1 MCDAGGGGGGGGG
14 FGGGFGGG
22 GGGGLGSLD
31 LGGALSGALGS
42 GGGFLGGTFA
52 PPVVNLPPPP
62 PPDYSG
68 VLNSYIDRK
77 GEEFGKAFDAARP
90 DDMLTTGFYQ
100 NVRESGI
107 AGDLQ
112 SSLQSIFD
120 NEEKRRQTAIENY
133 KKGLKNKYAGYNEP
147 TAPGAGQMSD
157 PDPITQDFSNEGLA
171 SMIDDGTRLASETGT
186 KAYAGRLAPKLF
198 GQRGR
203 GGAG

>member
-1 MCDAGGGGGGGGG
+1 MCDAGGGGGGGSFGG
-14 FGGGFGGG
+14 GLGGGGGFGGG
-22 GGGGLGSLD
+22 GFDFGGFDFGGGSFD
-31 LGGALSGALGS
+31 PTALTIPTL
-42 GGGFLGGTFA
+42 
-52 PPVVNLPPPP
+52 P

-100 NVRESGI
+100 NVRETGI

-120 NEEKRRQTAIENY
+120 NEEKRRQTAIDNY

-147 TAPGAGQMSD
+147 TAPGTGQMSD

-198 GQRGR
+198 GERGK
-203 GGAG
+203 GGMR

>member
-22 GGGGLGSLD
+22 GGGLGSLD
-31 LGGALSGALGS
+31 LGGALAGALG
-42 GGGFLGGTFA
+42 GGDGFLGNFFDPTD
-52 PPVVNLPPPP
+52 VNLPTLP

-120 NEEKRRQTAIENY
+120 NEETRRQTAIENY

-147 TAPGAGQMSD
+147 TAPGAGRMSD

-198 GQRGR
+198 GQRGK
-203 GGAG
+203 GGTN